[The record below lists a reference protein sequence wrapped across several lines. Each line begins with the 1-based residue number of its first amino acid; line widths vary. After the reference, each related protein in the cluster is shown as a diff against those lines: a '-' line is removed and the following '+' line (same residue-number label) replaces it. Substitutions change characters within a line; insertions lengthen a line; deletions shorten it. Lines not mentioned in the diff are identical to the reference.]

1 MGYSPQLCKF
11 HSKHR
16 KGCDRKKNTVPKSLK
31 IGASTI
37 AGAGLGVAAVVLGT
51 TAVSLVGG
59 AAIIHA
65 AIVKLGAGA
74 GLAGGGIGLFK
85 GISKTSHVADEKEEL
100 YPSDKEDK

>member
-1 MGYSPQLCKF
+1 MGYSPQLCEF

-16 KGCDRKKNTVPKSLK
+16 KGCNRKKTTIPKSVK
-31 IGASTI
+31 VGASTI

-51 TAVSLVGG
+51 TAVSLIGG

-85 GISKTSHVADEKEEL
+85 GISKTVHESDELEER
-100 YPSDKEDK
+100 YRSDKENK